1 MFLSNYIYYTPVSY
15 KYTLLHTYTLKHL
28 KHKGE
33 QGGGQRSERH
43 AQLREAVGDT
53 VRLSAT
59 NRYIYVVYV

>member
-15 KYTLLHTYTLKHL
+15 KYTLLHAYTLKHL